1 MDRRHPKSAPST
13 PSDDRFLKFLKPG
26 ALARIRDSKI
36 IARSVRSVPLS
47 RLASP
52 PSSPSP
58 DEQVVA
64 PETTGRQPR
73 FVFYRV
79 SGPRYP
85 SRKKLVASR
94 SVYFAPPSPDI
105 SDPFVD
111 VGFGS
116 DLVAA
121 H

>member
-1 MDRRHPKSAPST
+1 MDRRCPKSAPSSPT
-13 PSDDRFLKFLKPG
+13 DDRFLRFLKPG

-47 RLASP
+47 RLAP

-58 DEQVVA
+58 DEQSVA

-94 SVYFAPPSPDI
+94 SVYFAPPSPDF
-105 SDPFVD
+105 SDPFGD

-116 DLVAA
+116 DLLVA

>member
-1 MDRRHPKSAPST
+1 MARRHPKST
-13 PSDDRFLKFLKPG
+13 PASPTDDRFHRFLRPG

-47 RLASP
+47 RLSP

-58 DEQVVA
+58 DQQVV
-64 PETTGRQPR
+64 PPQITGYHPR
-73 FVFYRV
+73 FVSYRI
-79 SGPRYP
+79 SSPRYLL
-85 SRKKLVASR
+85 RKKLVASR
-94 SVYFAPPSPDI
+94 SVYFAPPSLDF

-111 VGFGS
+111 VAFGS